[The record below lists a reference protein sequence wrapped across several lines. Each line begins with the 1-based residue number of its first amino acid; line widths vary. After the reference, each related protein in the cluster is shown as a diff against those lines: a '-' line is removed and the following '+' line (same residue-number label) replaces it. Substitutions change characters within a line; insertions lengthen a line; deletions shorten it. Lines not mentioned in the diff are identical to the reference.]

1 MNRIALLVVGGLV
14 ALASVTVATAGVQA
28 LITGAQIKD
37 GTVASRDIRNG
48 TIARADIAP
57 ATLSTLRGQT
67 GAPGPAGP
75 AGPAGPQG
83 PQGPAG
89 PAAQIDYT
97 AAYSAPTVV
106 APGQSGFA
114 VALCPPDTLAFGPG
128 QHLENVSAGRLA
140 LMESFPVAAADRR
153 SGWQVTML
161 NVGTSAATF
170 TARAYCLRG
179 ARFFAP

>member
-14 ALASVTVATAGVQA
+14 ALASVTAATAGVQA

-48 TIARADIAP
+48 TIGRADIAP
-57 ATLSTLRGQT
+57 AALSSLRGQT

-75 AGPAGPQG
+75 QGQQG
-83 PQGPAG
+83 PVGPAG
-89 PAAQIDYT
+89 PAAQIEYT
-97 AAYSAPTVV
+97 AVYSAPAVV

-114 VALCPPDTLAFGPG
+114 VALCPPDTVAFSPG

-140 LMESFPVAAADRR
+140 LMESFPVAAAEGR